1 LLLLDPGQIKG
12 MQILSNLTHL
22 KQKNPFVL
30 GHTAT
35 AYRRITAMA
44 TRQPSLCMAA
54 AGGVALH
61 CDAAAAAAP
70 YLSLAPNLM
79 KKAFSELSLSC
90 YTGIAVPPLCF
101 QNSFRK
107 LEAGERLKS

>member
-1 LLLLDPGQIKG
+1 
-12 MQILSNLTHL
+12 M
-22 KQKNPFVL
+22 
-30 GHTAT
+30 
-35 AYRRITAMA
+35 
-44 TRQPSLCMAA
+44 A
-54 AGGVALH
+54 AGGVVALH
-61 CDAAAAAAP
+61 CDVAAAAP

-79 KKAFSELSLSC
+79 KKAFSELSLSG